1 MSLPNHA
8 LALFIVNCMMLLV
21 GFFGLAV
28 SEDPGESRFIIVST
42 PLNLYF
48 LWFVNAVRQALK
60 STEPSPRLATHATVW
75 MVLAGLATAGGG
87 LALLGILFDPY
98 QTTSTDAAETLL
110 MTFTMVWVLWFAR
123 QARPFLWGERSL

>member
-1 MSLPNHA
+1 MSLRNHA
-8 LALFIVNCMMLLV
+8 LSLFIVNCVMLLV
-21 GFFGLAV
+21 SFIALAV
-28 SEDPGESRFIIVST
+28 SDDPGESRLAIVST

-87 LALLGILFDPY
+87 LTLLGILFDPY
-98 QTTSTDAAETLL
+98 QTTSADAAVTLL
-110 MTFTMVWVLWFAR
+110 MTFVMVWVLWFAR
-123 QARPFLWGERSL
+123 QARPFLWGERSQ